1 MNPESALDVQPDVF
15 PDYKDV
21 TIPYNIAPMNFMIEG
36 AKRVQ
41 AVVSVDGQEKMKV
54 AGKDGI
60 IRFPIKKWRELM
72 DQSQGRRLDI
82 QVSVWSD
89 EYPHGTS
96 YMPFNIYVAE
106 DEIDQWVSYRLIEP
120 GYEGWRQIGIFQR
133 DLSSFNESAILTNR
147 ETTTTCINCHNY
159 PSYSPESMM
168 FHARGANGG
177 TILYK
182 EGKLRKID
190 FKNIGPKKN
199 TTYPAWHPQGRYI
212 AFSSNSTLQ
221 IFFGE
226 GEQPIEV
233 YDTASDLVLYDIDK
247 GEVLTDSRFMTQE
260 SFESFPAWSPDGKYL
275 YYVAAPQKTLP
286 AEIYSMHYNIY
297 RVSFDEDTGTF
308 GDDIQVIYDSEAE
321 GGSASFPR
329 ISPDGKYLLY
339 TWSGYGTF
347 PIWHDDADMKMIDLS
362 NGSHMDVSIWND
374 DSETDS
380 YHSWSSDSRWV
391 MFSSRR
397 LDGRYTRLYVAYL
410 DESGMPGKPFL
421 LPQENPLHNGWR
433 MKSYNIPEL
442 TSGKIELPE
451 GAADLFYSED

>member
-1 MNPESALDVQPDVF
+1 
-15 PDYKDV
+15 
-21 TIPYNIAPMNFMIEG
+21 
-36 AKRVQ
+36 
-41 AVVSVDGQEKMKV
+41 
-54 AGKDGI
+54 
-60 IRFPIKKWRELM
+60 
-72 DQSQGRRLDI
+72 
-82 QVSVWSD
+82 
-89 EYPHGTS
+89 
-96 YMPFNIYVAE
+96 
-106 DEIDQWVSYRLIEP
+106 
-120 GYEGWRQIGIFQR
+120 
-133 DLSSFNESAILTNR
+133 
-147 ETTTTCINCHNY
+147 
-159 PSYSPESMM
+159 
-168 FHARGANGG
+168 
-177 TILYK
+177 
-182 EGKLRKID
+182 
-190 FKNIGPKKN
+190 
-199 TTYPAWHPQGRYI
+199 
-212 AFSSNSTLQ
+212 
-221 IFFGE
+221 
-226 GEQPIEV
+226 
-233 YDTASDLVLYDIDK
+233 
-247 GEVLTDSRFMTQE
+247 MTQE